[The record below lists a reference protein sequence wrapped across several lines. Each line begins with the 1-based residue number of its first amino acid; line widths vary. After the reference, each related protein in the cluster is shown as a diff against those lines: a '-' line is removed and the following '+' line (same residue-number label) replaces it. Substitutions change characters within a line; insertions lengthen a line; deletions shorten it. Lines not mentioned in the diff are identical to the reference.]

1 MSTATAPDVPP
12 VRPADGGSQPGRRR
26 VTSQA
31 ELEQVAFELFAANG
45 FEQTTVE
52 DIAVAAGIGRRTFF
66 RYFPSKNDVPWGM
79 FEVELE
85 RMRACLKACPRD
97 VRLMDAIRVALIE
110 FNQVEPDRIRRHRLR
125 MELIL
130 RVPALLAHSTLRFA
144 AWRAVVAEFVAERT
158 GQRPDALAPQAI
170 AHAVLG
176 VAVAAYEQWLD
187 DENAELGTLL
197 DLAMRHLAAAFTAP
211 EHPATQAAPP
221 ASVVQ
226 LEPRALPP
234 YEPSRMRSAAIQ
246 ATAMV
251 GAAVLPA
258 TWTGRTEASTTRSPV
273 TPRTRS
279 CGSTTSS
286 ASGPMAV
293 APTAW

>member
-1 MSTATAPDVPP
+1 MSTATAPDVPRG
-12 VRPADGGSQPGRRR
+12 RPADGGSQPGRRR

-52 DIAVAAGIGRRTFF
+52 DIAMAAGIGRRTFF

-79 FEVELE
+79 FELELE
-85 RMRACLKACPRD
+85 RMRARLKACPPD
-97 VRLMDAIRVALIE
+97 VQLMDAIRVALVD
-110 FNQVEPDRIRRHRLR
+110 FNQVAPEQIAQHRRR

-144 AWRAVVAEFVAERT
+144 AWREVIAEFAAERT

-187 DENAELGTLL
+187 GEHAELGRLL
-197 DLAMRHLAAAFTAP
+197 DAAMRELGAAF
-211 EHPATQAAPP
+211 ATG
-221 ASVVQ
+221 
-226 LEPRALPP
+226 L
-234 YEPSRMRSAAIQ
+234 
-246 ATAMV
+246 
-251 GAAVLPA
+251 
-258 TWTGRTEASTTRSPV
+258 TEE
-273 TPRTRS
+273 
-279 CGSTTSS
+279 
-286 ASGPMAV
+286 
-293 APTAW
+293 